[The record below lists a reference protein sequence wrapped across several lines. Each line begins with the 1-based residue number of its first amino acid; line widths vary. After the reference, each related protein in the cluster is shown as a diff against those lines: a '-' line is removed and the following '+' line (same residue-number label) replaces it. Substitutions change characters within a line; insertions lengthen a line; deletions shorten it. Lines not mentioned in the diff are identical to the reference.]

1 LHWSEL
7 RTSHVILWVSLI
19 LNSVVLVATGL
30 YLEDRGLQTASLAF
44 ARAKRSVW
52 YHLKICAS
60 AITTQL
66 GAASHSPAYAAV
78 SQDTSGIIEDDE
90 GEAGGDRDQFGDV
103 ELSPMSVQVAV
114 AHSRPTRTTVLRIR
128 EVSKAFEDKRVIEEL
143 SLQLH
148 KREALSL
155 LGQNGAGKSTL
166 LKMISGIVKPTSGSI
181 DIVREGV
188 PCSFDANPF
197 VYRGLVGMCPQ
208 NDTLFDSLTVE
219 EHLRLFAKIRG
230 LQQVELEAALSEAK
244 LDTVGLTEKR
254 HEAVKTL
261 SGGMKRRLSTLIAL
275 TGRCEM
281 TLMDEPTTGV
291 DISCRENMWK
301 LIARLK
307 DDTPVLVTT
316 HSMEEAEALGDRVA
330 IINEGRLKG
339 RNSGILFF
347 HASSLKPQSQ

>member
-1 LHWSEL
+1 MSDPAILEL
-7 RTSHVILWVSLI
+7 DAVVRTYKQV
-19 LNSVVLVATGL
+19 
-30 YLEDRGLQTASLAF
+30 EASLEVI
-44 ARAKRSVW
+44 R
-52 YHLKICAS
+52 
-60 AITTQL
+60 
-66 GAASHSPAYAAV
+66 GA
-78 SQDTSGIIEDDE
+78 
-90 GEAGGDRDQFGDV
+90 
-103 ELSPMSVQVAV
+103 
-114 AHSRPTRTTVLRIR
+114 
-128 EVSKAFEDKRVIEEL
+128 
-143 SLQLH
+143 SLQVPAGELVG
-148 KREALSL
+148 LIGPS
-155 LGQNGAGKSTL
+155 GAGKSTL

-188 PCSFDANPF
+188 PCSFDANQF

-339 RNSGILFF
+339 RNSGILLF